1 MPLKCS
7 PFSLRFLFLFAQ
19 GEDSYSFSRACPSGS
34 SCLSGH
40 HPSPTSGW
48 ALSCLCS
55 RTNPPLSPWRR
66 ALRPQDF
73 GQYPGPGRRG
83 ESMWS
88 QVPRGNSFTA
98 ATHTS
103 NKSRH
108 SFLLWLYPTFFFNYK
123 HTVGVSV
130 PFKHCRQ
137 STAPNQKVK
146 IFVIGL
152 PWWRIG

>member
-88 QVPRGNSFTA
+88 QVPRGTLSQQRHTHPTRIAIPSFCGFTQ
-98 ATHTS
+98 
-103 NKSRH
+103 H
-108 SFLLWLYPTFFFNYK
+108 SSSIINTQLVSLCRLSI
-123 HTVGVSV
+123 VG
-130 PFKHCRQ
+130 KAQLQTRRL
-137 STAPNQKVK
+137 KY
-146 IFVIGL
+146 L
-152 PWWRIG
+152 